1 VVAVQET
8 RVKIRKVGAA
18 LIGWPSAVLL
28 GFSVVLMFIAPSLA
42 VWPLGLAL
50 FGIATAVI
58 VSSRTL
64 RQKMGEGMRRLLRKA

>member
-1 VVAVQET
+1 MVDVQET

-18 LIGWPSAVLL
+18 LIGWPSAALL
-28 GFSVVLMFIAPSLA
+28 GVSVTGMFIAPSLA

-50 FGIATAVI
+50 AGIATAVI

-64 RQKMGEGMRRLLRKA
+64 RQKMADSMQRLVRRA